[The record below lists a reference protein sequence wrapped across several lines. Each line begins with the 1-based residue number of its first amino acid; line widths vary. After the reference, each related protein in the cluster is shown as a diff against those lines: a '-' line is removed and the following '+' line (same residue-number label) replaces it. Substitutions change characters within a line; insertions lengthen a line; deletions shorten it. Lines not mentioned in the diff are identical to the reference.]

1 MKENYRKYM
10 KNDDEENPATID
22 NESIITITDIL
33 EPEIKCNL
41 LFLEEKGISIEEI
54 ENIRKN
60 VINFVHDEVNKINCD
75 KKYKSRIVIMIYQ
88 KLLHTTYSLLIKD
101 IEKLF

>member
-41 LFLEEKGISIEEI
+41 LFLEEKGI
-54 ENIRKN
+54 
-60 VINFVHDEVNKINCD
+60 
-75 KKYKSRIVIMIYQ
+75 
-88 KLLHTTYSLLIKD
+88 
-101 IEKLF
+101 